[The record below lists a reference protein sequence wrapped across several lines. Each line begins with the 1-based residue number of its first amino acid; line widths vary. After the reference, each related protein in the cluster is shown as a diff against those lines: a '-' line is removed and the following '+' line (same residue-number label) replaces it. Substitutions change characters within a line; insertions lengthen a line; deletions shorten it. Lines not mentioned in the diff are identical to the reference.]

1 MREEILIAIVML
13 GISIIGSVITR
24 NDKKWSVAFLLL
36 AAVAG
41 SLTAGMG
48 VRFREIVE
56 GPFGFLDSA
65 LCICAAAVFVG
76 ILNHAGAFD
85 ALLDAISRLRCK
97 TAKALLVLLV
107 IALPA
112 MLTGLASVSV
122 LTTGTLVGKRM
133 KQQGVSNEKSA
144 AIVVVGAF
152 LGMILPPNCLPA
164 MIAANG
170 AGSVL
175 PTPYVGFFVPLALMG
190 IPSLIL
196 FACMNRNALALE
208 PAEAK
213 DKKTL
218 LLVLL
223 ALVGAAVLVDG
234 LLSSFVYIGGLTL
247 VFTVA
252 SILALAVSFSGCKAA
267 LDTVSN
273 GLMLAIVPVALML
286 ALGSFV
292 EVSSMSGVRGIF
304 SLYILPYSTTA
315 VMLVLMAVSMV
326 LGLGFSVPIP
336 AFLITYA
343 VFPIGWLAN
352 TVIVTGISAALSIAY
367 LLPLRGGLIAE
378 TRKALDA
385 ENVSWRAVMKA
396 AAIPAA
402 LVLIIGVLMVI
413 FGDSMK
419 FLIL

>member
-133 KQQGVSNEKSA
+133 KQQGVSNEKSV
-144 AIVVVGAF
+144 AIVVVGSF

-223 ALVGAAVLVDG
+223 ALV
-234 LLSSFVYIGGLTL
+234 
-247 VFTVA
+247 
-252 SILALAVSFSGCKAA
+252 
-267 LDTVSN
+267 
-273 GLMLAIVPVALML
+273 
-286 ALGSFV
+286 
-292 EVSSMSGVRGIF
+292 
-304 SLYILPYSTTA
+304 
-315 VMLVLMAVSMV
+315 
-326 LGLGFSVPIP
+326 
-336 AFLITYA
+336 
-343 VFPIGWLAN
+343 
-352 TVIVTGISAALSIAY
+352 
-367 LLPLRGGLIAE
+367 
-378 TRKALDA
+378 
-385 ENVSWRAVMKA
+385 
-396 AAIPAA
+396 
-402 LVLIIGVLMVI
+402 
-413 FGDSMK
+413 
-419 FLIL
+419 